1 MEGQSDSAAAA
12 PRALDPAV
20 LDRLHGLELVARTA
34 VEGFQAGVHRS
45 PRRGSSAEFA
55 LHREYVPGDE
65 LRRLDW
71 KIAARL
77 DRLVVKEFE
86 EESNLDCHIVLDQSA
101 SMRFASLRWSK
112 LDYARWCA
120 AALATLVL
128 GNRDRAGL
136 VLCADAVVAKV
147 PPASG
152 DAQRAAILGELERA
166 RAAGPTQLGSV
177 LDWLSTRLRRRG
189 LVVVLSDFLDEPA
202 RIADG
207 VRHLASLGHEPIL
220 MQVLD
225 PAELTFDYAGLLQ
238 LEDLE
243 ADARVRV
250 DALALRAAYLEELE
264 THQRALRAAARSLGL
279 DLLEI
284 RTDAPLDAVLSTYLA
299 RRTARTRGRR

>member
-1 MEGQSDSAAAA
+1 MQGEAANAGAA
-12 PRALDPAV
+12 PGALDPAV
-20 LDRLHGLELVARTA
+20 LDRLHGLELVARAA

-45 PRRGSSAEFA
+45 ARRGSSAEFA

-71 KIAARL
+71 KVAARL

-101 SMRFASLRWSK
+101 SMKFGSLRWSK

-128 GNRDRAGL
+128 GNRDRCGL
-136 VLCADAVVAKV
+136 VLCADSVVAKV

-152 DAQRAAILGELERA
+152 AAQRAAILGELERA
-166 RAAGPTQLGSV
+166 RPAGPTQLGTV

-207 VRHLASLGHEPIL
+207 IRKLASLGHEPIL
-220 MQVLD
+220 AQVLD
-225 PAELTFDYAGLLQ
+225 PAELSFDYEGLLQ

-243 ADARVRV
+243 GDARVRI
-250 DALALRAAYLEELE
+250 DARALRNAYLAELE
-264 THQRALRAAARSLGL
+264 AHQRALRAAAHSLGL

-299 RRTARTRGRR
+299 RRMARTRGRR

>member
-1 MEGQSDSAAAA
+1 MRGEAAHPAAA
-12 PRALDPAV
+12 PTALDPAV
-20 LDRLHGLELVARTA
+20 LDRLRGLELVARTA
-34 VEGFQAGVHRS
+34 VEGFQSGVHRS

-136 VLCADAVVAKV
+136 VLCADEVIAKV
-147 PPASG
+147 PPGSG

-166 RAAGPTQLGSV
+166 RPAGETQLGKV
-177 LDWLSTRLRRRG
+177 LDWLATRLRRRG
-189 LVVVLSDFLDEPA
+189 LVFVLSDFLDDPA

-207 VRHLASLGHEPIL
+207 VRRLASLGHEPIL
-220 MQVLD
+220 AQVLD
-225 PAELTFDYAGLLQ
+225 PAELSFDYDGLLQ

-243 ADARVRV
+243 GEARVRV
-250 DALALRAAYLEELE
+250 DANALRAAYLEELE
-264 THQRALRAAARSLGL
+264 AHQRALRGAAHALGL

-284 RTDAPLDAVLSTYLA
+284 RTDAPLDAVLSAYLA
-299 RRTARTRGRR
+299 RRIARARGRR